1 MNQKKMNEWI
11 RWCVQKHTPS
21 WRYKKKKKKEM
32 LLAILLQL
40 RRYVGVDSVIMQ
52 IITRIIDVIKCNILL
67 IKYDFLVKKMMKQK
81 NLFSNY
87 IQQKRLTQFLKEL

>member
-21 WRYKKKKKKEM
+21 WRYKKKKKEM

-40 RRYVGVDSVIMQ
+40 RRYVGAESLIMQ
-52 IITRIIDVIKCNILL
+52 ISNRIIDVIKCSILL
-67 IKYDFLVKKMMKQK
+67 IKYDFSVKKMMKQN

-87 IQQKRLTQFLKEL
+87 IQQKR